1 LGLNFLRKLKIYL
14 DTSVISHLHQLDVPE
29 KMNDTLSFWED
40 LKRGKYSAFTGIT
53 TITEIA
59 DCCEPKRGILEK
71 YLSEINFSL
80 ISLNSEIELLAD
92 KIIEQGILTKKSYDD
107 CIHIASAV
115 ISDCDLVTSW
125 NFKHMVNIKTING
138 VRAVNLLNGYKPIDI
153 YTPSM
158 LFERRDF
165 HD

>member
-1 LGLNFLRKLKIYL
+1 LY
-14 DTSVISHLHQLDVPE
+14 QLDVPE
-29 KMNDTLSFWED
+29 KMNDTLTFWED
-40 LKRGKYSAFTGIT
+40 LKRGKYSAFTSIT

-59 DCCEPKRGILEK
+59 DCREPKRSILEK
-71 YLSEINFSL
+71 YLSEIDFTL

-92 KIIEQGILTKKSYDD
+92 KIIEQGILTRKSYDD

-115 ISDCDLVTSW
+115 IADCDLVASW

-158 LFERRDF
+158 LFERSDF
-165 HD
+165 YD